1 MWFCS
6 YIAVLNEIDEVN
18 RVTTFNLQ
26 SLWKIVAQTA
36 FLQFQGWLFEFYASQ
51 MYQAAFRAI
60 PNKFHTL

>member
-1 MWFCS
+1 MWFYS

-51 MYQAAFRAI
+51 MNQAAFRAI